1 MKETEYTRSEQ
12 DFQQMFAKQL
22 TTVQRFKLNISENEA
37 IKILT
42 AAYKAQVENRHCQ
55 FLEDDDIIRAIEFTA
70 SWLTLE
76 NKKPGLYFTGFCG
89 TGKTTMIKAIKMV
102 VDWYYSNTRF
112 KPTMTII
119 KATDLASMALNNYH
133 EFKLLAKRTLL
144 AIDDLGQEPALI
156 SSYANIM
163 KPCIEILSERY
174 DAQLTTFI
182 SSNLAPEN
190 IKEYYDERLSDRF
203 REMMEIIPFESKTF
217 RK

>member
-1 MKETEYTRSEQ
+1 MKEIEYTRSEQ
-12 DFQQMFAKQL
+12 EYQQMFARQL
-22 TTVQRFKLNISENEA
+22 TTVQRFKLDLPENEA

-42 AAYKAQVENRHCQ
+42 AAYKAQVENRHCC
-55 FLEDDDIIRAIEFTA
+55 FLEAENIIRAIEFTA
-70 SWLTLE
+70 SWLTLD
-76 NKKPGLYFTGFCG
+76 NKKPGLYFTGLCG
-89 TGKTTMIKAIKMV
+89 TGKTTMIKAINMV
-102 VDWYYSNTRF
+102 VDWYYTNTRF
-112 KPTMTII
+112 RPMAII

-133 EFKLLAKRTLL
+133 EFKLLAKRTIL

>member
-1 MKETEYTRSEQ
+1 
-12 DFQQMFAKQL
+12 MFARQL
-22 TTVQRFKLNISENEA
+22 TTDQRFKLDLPENEA

-102 VDWYYSNTRF
+102 VDWYYSKTRF
-112 KPTMTII
+112 RPMAII

-133 EFKLLAKRTLL
+133 EFKLLAKRTIL
-144 AIDDLGQEPALI
+144 AIDDLGQEPAVL

>member
-42 AAYKAQVENRHCQ
+42 AAYKAQVENRHCH

-70 SWLTLE
+70 SWLTSE

-102 VDWYYSNTRF
+102 VDWYYSNTRL

-133 EFKLLAKRTLL
+133 EFKSLAKRTLL
-144 AIDDLGQEPALI
+144 AIDDLGQEPAVI
-156 SSYANIM
+156 SNYANVM

-203 REMMEIIPFESKTF
+203 REMMETIPFESKTF

>member
-1 MKETEYTRSEQ
+1 
-12 DFQQMFAKQL
+12 MFARQL
-22 TTVQRFKLNISENEA
+22 TTVQRFKLDLPENEA

-102 VDWYYSNTRF
+102 VDWYYSKTRF
-112 KPTMTII
+112 RPMAII
-119 KATDLASMALNNYH
+119 KATDLASMALNNYY
-133 EFKLLAKRTLL
+133 EFKSLAKRTIL
-144 AIDDLGQEPALI
+144 AIDDLGQESAVI
-156 SSYANIM
+156 SNYTNVM
-163 KPCIEILSERY
+163 KPSIEILSERY

>member
-1 MKETEYTRSEQ
+1 MKEIEYTRSEQ
-12 DFQQMFAKQL
+12 DYQQMFARQL
-22 TTVQRFKLNISENEA
+22 TTVHRFKLNLPENEA

-42 AAYKAQVENRHCQ
+42 AAYKAQVENRHCC
-55 FLEDDDIIRAIEFTA
+55 FLEDDNIIRAIEFTA

-89 TGKTTMIKAIKMV
+89 TGKTTMLKAIKMV

-112 KPTMTII
+112 KPTMPII
-119 KATDLASMALNNYH
+119 KATDLASMALNNYY
-133 EFKLLAKRTLL
+133 EFKSLAKRTIL

-156 SSYANIM
+156 SSYATVM

-182 SSNLAPEN
+182 SSNLAPES

>member
-1 MKETEYTRSEQ
+1 
-12 DFQQMFAKQL
+12 MFARQL
-22 TTVQRFKLNISENEA
+22 TTVQRFKLDLPENEA

-42 AAYKAQVENRHCQ
+42 AAYKAQVENRHCC
-55 FLEDDDIIRAIEFTA
+55 FLEDENIIRAIEFTA
-70 SWLTLE
+70 SWLTLD
-76 NKKPGLYFTGFCG
+76 NKKPGLYFTGLCG
-89 TGKTTMIKAIKMV
+89 TGKTTMIKAINMV
-102 VDWYYSNTRF
+102 VDWYYTNTRF
-112 KPTMTII
+112 RPMAII
-119 KATDLASMALNNYH
+119 KATDLASMAMNNYH
-133 EFKLLAKRTLL
+133 EFKLLAKRTIL

-182 SSNLAPEN
+182 SSNLAPES

-203 REMMEIIPFESKTF
+203 REMMDIIPFESKTF

>member
-1 MKETEYTRSEQ
+1 MKEIEYTRSEQ
-12 DFQQMFAKQL
+12 DYQQMFAKQL
-22 TTVQRFKLNISENEA
+22 TTVQRFKLDISENEA
-37 IKILT
+37 IKVLT
-42 AAYKAQVENRHCQ
+42 AAYKAQVENRHCH

-70 SWLTLE
+70 SWLTRE

-112 KPTMTII
+112 RPMTII
-119 KATDLASMALNNYH
+119 KATDLASMALNNYY
-133 EFKLLAKRTLL
+133 EFKSLAKRTIL

-182 SSNLAPEN
+182 SSNLAPES

-203 REMMEIIPFESKTF
+203 REMMDIIPFESKTF

>member
-1 MKETEYTRSEQ
+1 
-12 DFQQMFAKQL
+12 MFARQL
-22 TTVQRFKLNISENEA
+22 TTVQRFKLDLPENEA

-42 AAYKAQVENRHCQ
+42 AAYKAQVENRHCC
-55 FLEDDDIIRAIEFTA
+55 FLEDENIIRAIEFTA
-70 SWLTLE
+70 SWLTLD
-76 NKKPGLYFTGFCG
+76 NKKPGLYFTGLCG
-89 TGKTTMIKAIKMV
+89 TGKTTMIKAINMV
-102 VDWYYSNTRF
+102 VDWYYTNTRF
-112 KPTMTII
+112 RPMTII

-133 EFKLLAKRTLL
+133 EFKSLAKRTIL

>member
-1 MKETEYTRSEQ
+1 
-12 DFQQMFAKQL
+12 MFARQL
-22 TTVQRFKLNISENEA
+22 TTVQRFKLDLPENEA

-42 AAYKAQVENRHCQ
+42 AAYKAQVENRHCC
-55 FLEDDDIIRAIEFTA
+55 FLEDENIIRAIEFTA
-70 SWLTLE
+70 SWLTLD
-76 NKKPGLYFTGFCG
+76 NKKPGLYFTGLCG
-89 TGKTTMIKAIKMV
+89 TGKTTMIKAINMV
-102 VDWYYSNTRF
+102 VDWYYTNTRF
-112 KPTMTII
+112 RPMAII
-119 KATDLASMALNNYH
+119 KATDLASMAMNNYH
-133 EFKLLAKRTLL
+133 EFKLLAKRTIL

>member
-1 MKETEYTRSEQ
+1 
-12 DFQQMFAKQL
+12 
-22 TTVQRFKLNISENEA
+22 
-37 IKILT
+37 
-42 AAYKAQVENRHCQ
+42 
-55 FLEDDDIIRAIEFTA
+55 
-70 SWLTLE
+70 
-76 NKKPGLYFTGFCG
+76 
-89 TGKTTMIKAIKMV
+89 MV

-119 KATDLASMALNNYH
+119 KATDLASMALNNNY

-144 AIDDLGQEPALI
+144 AIDDLGQEPAVI
-156 SSYANIM
+156 SNYASVT

-182 SSNLAPEN
+182 SSNLAPES

>member
-1 MKETEYTRSEQ
+1 
-12 DFQQMFAKQL
+12 MFARQL
-22 TTVQRFKLNISENEA
+22 TTVQRFKLDLPENEA

-89 TGKTTMIKAIKMV
+89 TGKTTMLKAIKMV
-102 VDWYYSNTRF
+102 VDWYYSKTRF
-112 KPTMTII
+112 RPMAII
-119 KATDLASMALNNYH
+119 KATDLASMALNNYD
-133 EFKLLAKRTLL
+133 EFKLLAKRTIL
-144 AIDDLGQEPALI
+144 AIDDLGQEPAVI
-156 SSYANIM
+156 SNYANVM
-163 KPCIEILSERY
+163 KPSIEILSERY

>member
-1 MKETEYTRSEQ
+1 
-12 DFQQMFAKQL
+12 MFARQL
-22 TTVQRFKLNISENEA
+22 TTVQRFKLDLPENEA

-42 AAYKAQVENRHCQ
+42 AAYKAQVENRHCC
-55 FLEDDDIIRAIEFTA
+55 FLEDENIIRAIEFTA
-70 SWLTLE
+70 SWLTLD
-76 NKKPGLYFTGFCG
+76 NKKPGLYFTGLCG
-89 TGKTTMIKAIKMV
+89 TGKTTMIKAINMV
-102 VDWYYSNTRF
+102 VDWYYTNTRF
-112 KPTMTII
+112 RPMAII
-119 KATDLASMALNNYH
+119 KATDLASMAMNNYH
-133 EFKLLAKRTLL
+133 EFKLLAKRTIL

-182 SSNLAPEN
+182 SSNLAPES

>member
-1 MKETEYTRSEQ
+1 
-12 DFQQMFAKQL
+12 MFARQL
-22 TTVQRFKLNISENEA
+22 TTVQRFKLDLPENEA

-42 AAYKAQVENRHCQ
+42 AAYKAQVENRHCC
-55 FLEDDDIIRAIEFTA
+55 FLEDENIIRAIEFTA
-70 SWLTLE
+70 SWLTLD
-76 NKKPGLYFTGFCG
+76 NKKTGLYFTGLCG
-89 TGKTTMIKAIKMV
+89 TGKTTMIKAINMV
-102 VDWYYSNTRF
+102 VDWYYTNTRF
-112 KPTMTII
+112 RPMAII
-119 KATDLASMALNNYH
+119 KATDLASMAMNNYH
-133 EFKLLAKRTLL
+133 EFKLLAKRTIL

>member
-1 MKETEYTRSEQ
+1 
-12 DFQQMFAKQL
+12 MFAKQL
-22 TTVQRFKLNISENEA
+22 TTVQRFKLDISENEA
-37 IKILT
+37 IKVLT
-42 AAYKAQVENRHCQ
+42 AAYKAQVENRHCH

-70 SWLTLE
+70 SWLTRE

-112 KPTMTII
+112 RPMTII
-119 KATDLASMALNNYH
+119 KATDLASMALNNYY
-133 EFKLLAKRTLL
+133 EFKSLAKRTKL

>member
-1 MKETEYTRSEQ
+1 
-12 DFQQMFAKQL
+12 MFARQL
-22 TTVQRFKLNISENEA
+22 TTVQRFKLDLPENEA

-42 AAYKAQVENRHCQ
+42 AAYKAQVENRHCC
-55 FLEDDDIIRAIEFTA
+55 FLEDENIIRAIEFTA
-70 SWLTLE
+70 SWLTLD
-76 NKKPGLYFTGFCG
+76 NKKPGLYFTGLCG
-89 TGKTTMIKAIKMV
+89 TGKTTMIKAINMV
-102 VDWYYSNTRF
+102 VDWYYTNTRF
-112 KPTMTII
+112 RPMAII
-119 KATDLASMALNNYH
+119 KATDLASMAMNNYH
-133 EFKLLAKRTLL
+133 EFKLLAKRTIL
-144 AIDDLGQEPALI
+144 AIDDLGQEPAVI
-156 SSYANIM
+156 SNYANVM

>member
-1 MKETEYTRSEQ
+1 MKEIEYTRSEQ
-12 DFQQMFAKQL
+12 DYQQMFARQL
-22 TTVQRFKLNISENEA
+22 TTVQRFKLDLPENEA

-42 AAYKAQVENRHCQ
+42 AAYKAQVENRHCC
-55 FLEDDDIIRAIEFTA
+55 FLEDENIIRAIEFTA
-70 SWLTLE
+70 SWLTLD
-76 NKKPGLYFTGFCG
+76 NKKPGLYFTGLCG
-89 TGKTTMIKAIKMV
+89 TGKTTMIKAINMV
-102 VDWYYSNTRF
+102 VDWYYTNTRF
-112 KPTMTII
+112 RPMAII
-119 KATDLASMALNNYH
+119 KATDLASMAMNNYH
-133 EFKLLAKRTLL
+133 EFKLLAKRTIL

-182 SSNLAPEN
+182 SSNLAPES

-203 REMMEIIPFESKTF
+203 REMMDIIPFESKTF

>member
-1 MKETEYTRSEQ
+1 
-12 DFQQMFAKQL
+12 MFARQL
-22 TTVQRFKLNISENEA
+22 TTVQRFKLALPENEA

-42 AAYKAQVENRHCQ
+42 AAYKAQVENRHCC
-55 FLEDDDIIRAIEFTA
+55 FLEDENIIRAIEFTA
-70 SWLTLE
+70 SWLTLD
-76 NKKPGLYFTGFCG
+76 NKKPGLYFTGLCG
-89 TGKTTMIKAIKMV
+89 TGKTTMIKAINMV
-102 VDWYYSNTRF
+102 VDWYYTNTRF
-112 KPTMTII
+112 RPMAII
-119 KATDLASMALNNYH
+119 KATDLASMAMNNYH
-133 EFKLLAKRTLL
+133 EFKLLAKRTIL

>member
-1 MKETEYTRSEQ
+1 MKEIEYTRSEQ
-12 DFQQMFAKQL
+12 DYQQMFARQL
-22 TTVQRFKLNISENEA
+22 TTVQRFKLDLPENEA

-42 AAYKAQVENRHCQ
+42 AAYKAQVENIHCC
-55 FLEDDDIIRAIEFTA
+55 FLEDENIIRAIEFTA
-70 SWLTLE
+70 SWLTLD
-76 NKKPGLYFTGFCG
+76 NKKPGLYFTGLCG
-89 TGKTTMIKAIKMV
+89 TGKTTMIKAINMV
-102 VDWYYSNTRF
+102 VDWYYTNTRF
-112 KPTMTII
+112 RPMTII

-133 EFKLLAKRTLL
+133 EFKSLAKRTIL

-203 REMMEIIPFESKTF
+203 KEMMEIIPFESKTF

>member
-1 MKETEYTRSEQ
+1 MKEIEYTRSEQ
-12 DFQQMFAKQL
+12 DYQQMFARQL
-22 TTVQRFKLNISENEA
+22 TTVQRFKLDLPENEA

-42 AAYKAQVENRHCQ
+42 AAYKAQVENRHCC
-55 FLEDDDIIRAIEFTA
+55 FLEDENIIRAIEFTA
-70 SWLTLE
+70 SWLTLD
-76 NKKPGLYFTGFCG
+76 NKKPGLYFTGLCG
-89 TGKTTMIKAIKMV
+89 TGKTTMIKAINMV
-102 VDWYYSNTRF
+102 VDWYYTNTRF
-112 KPTMTII
+112 RPMAII

-133 EFKLLAKRTLL
+133 EFKLLAKRTIL

>member
-1 MKETEYTRSEQ
+1 
-12 DFQQMFAKQL
+12 MFARQL
-22 TTVQRFKLNISENEA
+22 TTVQRFKLDLPENEA

-42 AAYKAQVENRHCQ
+42 AAYKAQVENRHCC
-55 FLEDDDIIRAIEFTA
+55 FLEDENIIRAIEFTA
-70 SWLTLE
+70 SWLTLD
-76 NKKPGLYFTGFCG
+76 NKKPGLYFTGLCG
-89 TGKTTMIKAIKMV
+89 TGKTTMIKAINMV
-102 VDWYYSNTRF
+102 VDWYYTNTRF
-112 KPTMTII
+112 RPMTII
-119 KATDLASMALNNYH
+119 KATDLASMALNDYH
-133 EFKLLAKRTLL
+133 EFKSLAKRTIL

>member
-1 MKETEYTRSEQ
+1 MKELEYTRSEQ

-22 TTVQRFKLNISENEA
+22 TTVQRFKLDISENEA

-42 AAYKAQVENRHCQ
+42 AAYKAQVENRHCH

-70 SWLTLE
+70 SWLAME
-76 NKKPGLYFTGFCG
+76 DKKPGLYFTGLCG

-119 KATDLASMALNNYH
+119 KATDLVSMALNNYY
-133 EFKLLAKRTLL
+133 EFKSLAKRTLL
-144 AIDDLGQEPALI
+144 AAVI
-156 SSYANIM
+156 SNYANVM
-163 KPCIEILSERY
+163 KPCVEILSERY
-174 DAQLTTFI
+174 DSQLTTFI

>member
-1 MKETEYTRSEQ
+1 
-12 DFQQMFAKQL
+12 MFARQL
-22 TTVQRFKLNISENEA
+22 TTVQRFKLDLPENEA

-42 AAYKAQVENRHCQ
+42 AAYKAQVENRHCC
-55 FLEDDDIIRAIEFTA
+55 FLEDENIIRAIEFTA
-70 SWLTLE
+70 SWLTLD
-76 NKKPGLYFTGFCG
+76 NKKPGLYFTGLCG
-89 TGKTTMIKAIKMV
+89 TGKTTMIKAINMV
-102 VDWYYSNTRF
+102 VDWYYTNTRF
-112 KPTMTII
+112 RPMAII
-119 KATDLASMALNNYH
+119 KATDLASMAMNNYH
-133 EFKLLAKRTLL
+133 EFKLLAKRTIL

-174 DAQLTTFI
+174 DTQLTTFI

>member
-1 MKETEYTRSEQ
+1 
-12 DFQQMFAKQL
+12 MFARQL
-22 TTVQRFKLNISENEA
+22 TTVHRFKLDLPENEA

-42 AAYKAQVENRHCQ
+42 AAYKAQVENRHCC
-55 FLEDDDIIRAIEFTA
+55 FLEDENIIRAIEFTA
-70 SWLTLE
+70 SWLTLD
-76 NKKPGLYFTGFCG
+76 NKKPGLYFTGLCG
-89 TGKTTMIKAIKMV
+89 TGKTTMIKAINMV
-102 VDWYYSNTRF
+102 VDWYYTNTRF
-112 KPTMTII
+112 RPMTII

-133 EFKLLAKRTLL
+133 EFKSLAKRTIL

>member
-1 MKETEYTRSEQ
+1 MFTR
-12 DFQQMFAKQL
+12 QL
-22 TTVQRFKLNISENEA
+22 TTVQRFKLDLPENEA

-42 AAYKAQVENRHCQ
+42 AAYKAQVENRHCC
-55 FLEDDDIIRAIEFTA
+55 FLEDENIIRAIEFTA
-70 SWLTLE
+70 SWLTLD
-76 NKKPGLYFTGFCG
+76 NKKPGLYFTGLCG
-89 TGKTTMIKAIKMV
+89 TGKTTMIKAINMV
-102 VDWYYSNTRF
+102 VDWYYTNTRL

-119 KATDLASMALNNYH
+119 KATDLASMALNSYH
-133 EFKLLAKRTLL
+133 EFKSLAKRTLL
-144 AIDDLGQEPALI
+144 AIDDLGQEPAVI

-203 REMMEIIPFESKTF
+203 REMMEIITFESKTF

>member
-1 MKETEYTRSEQ
+1 
-12 DFQQMFAKQL
+12 MFAKQL

-112 KPTMTII
+112 RPMAII

>member
-1 MKETEYTRSEQ
+1 
-12 DFQQMFAKQL
+12 MFARQL
-22 TTVQRFKLNISENEA
+22 TTVQRFKLNLPENEA

-102 VDWYYSNTRF
+102 VDWYYSKTRF
-112 KPTMTII
+112 RPMAII

-133 EFKLLAKRTLL
+133 EFKLLAKRTIL
-144 AIDDLGQEPALI
+144 AIDDLGQEPAVI
-156 SSYANIM
+156 SNYANVT

-174 DAQLTTFI
+174 DTQLTTFI

>member
-1 MKETEYTRSEQ
+1 
-12 DFQQMFAKQL
+12 MFAKQL
-22 TTVQRFKLNISENEA
+22 TTVQRFKLDLPENEA
-37 IKILT
+37 IKLLT
-42 AAYKAQVENRHCQ
+42 AAYKAQVENRHCS
-55 FLEDDDIIRAIEFTA
+55 FLEDENIIRAIEFTA

-89 TGKTTMIKAIKMV
+89 TGKTTMLKAIKMV
-102 VDWYYSNTRF
+102 VDLYYSNTRF

-119 KATDLASMALNNYH
+119 KATDLASMALNDYH
-133 EFKLLAKRTLL
+133 EFKSLAKRNRL

-156 SSYANIM
+156 SNYANVI

-203 REMMEIIPFESKTF
+203 REMMETIPFESKTF

>member
-1 MKETEYTRSEQ
+1 MKEIEYTRSEQ
-12 DFQQMFAKQL
+12 DYQQMFARQL
-22 TTVQRFKLNISENEA
+22 TTVQRFKLDISENEA
-37 IKILT
+37 IKVLT
-42 AAYKAQVENRHCQ
+42 AAYKAQVENRHCH

-70 SWLTLE
+70 SWLTRE

-112 KPTMTII
+112 RPMTII
-119 KATDLASMALNNYH
+119 KATDLASMALNNYY
-133 EFKLLAKRTLL
+133 EFKSLAKRTIL

>member
-1 MKETEYTRSEQ
+1 
-12 DFQQMFAKQL
+12 MFARQL
-22 TTVQRFKLNISENEA
+22 TTVQRFKLDLPENEA

-42 AAYKAQVENRHCQ
+42 AAYKAQVENRHCC
-55 FLEDDDIIRAIEFTA
+55 FLEDENIIRAIEFTA
-70 SWLTLE
+70 SWLTLD
-76 NKKPGLYFTGFCG
+76 NKKPGLYFTGLCG
-89 TGKTTMIKAIKMV
+89 TGKTTMIKAINMV
-102 VDWYYSNTRF
+102 VDWYYTNTRF
-112 KPTMTII
+112 RPMAII
-119 KATDLASMALNNYH
+119 KATDLASMAMNNYH
-133 EFKLLAKRTLL
+133 EFKLLAKRTIL

-203 REMMEIIPFESKTF
+203 REMMDIIPFESKTF

>member
-1 MKETEYTRSEQ
+1 MKEIEYIRSEQ

-22 TTVQRFKLNISENEA
+22 TTVQRFKLDLSENEA
-37 IKILT
+37 IKVLT
-42 AAYKAQVENRHCQ
+42 AAYKAQVENRHCH

-70 SWLTLE
+70 SWLASE

-112 KPTMTII
+112 RPMTII
-119 KATDLASMALNNYH
+119 KATDLASMALNNYY
-133 EFKLLAKRTLL
+133 EFKSLAKRTIL

-203 REMMEIIPFESKTF
+203 REMMETIPFESKTF

>member
-1 MKETEYTRSEQ
+1 MKEIEYTRSEQ
-12 DFQQMFAKQL
+12 DYQQMFARQL
-22 TTVQRFKLNISENEA
+22 TTVQRFKLDLPENEA

-42 AAYKAQVENRHCQ
+42 AAYKAQVENRHCC
-55 FLEDDDIIRAIEFTA
+55 FLEDENIIRAIEFTA
-70 SWLTLE
+70 SWLTLD
-76 NKKPGLYFTGFCG
+76 NKKPGLYFTGLCG
-89 TGKTTMIKAIKMV
+89 TGKTTMIKAINMV
-102 VDWYYSNTRF
+102 VDWYYTNTRF
-112 KPTMTII
+112 RPMTII

-133 EFKLLAKRTLL
+133 EFKSLAKRTIL

-203 REMMEIIPFESKTF
+203 KEMMEIIPFESKTF

>member
-1 MKETEYTRSEQ
+1 MKEIEYTRSEQ
-12 DFQQMFAKQL
+12 DYQQMFARQL
-22 TTVQRFKLNISENEA
+22 TTIQRFKLDLPENEA

-119 KATDLASMALNNYH
+119 KATDLASMALNNNY

-144 AIDDLGQEPALI
+144 AIDDLGQEPAVI
-156 SSYANIM
+156 SNYANVT
-163 KPCIEILSERY
+163 KPCIENTL
-174 DAQLTTFI
+174 
-182 SSNLAPEN
+182 
-190 IKEYYDERLSDRF
+190 
-203 REMMEIIPFESKTF
+203 REI
-217 RK
+217 

>member
-1 MKETEYTRSEQ
+1 
-12 DFQQMFAKQL
+12 MFARQL
-22 TTVQRFKLNISENEA
+22 TTVQRFKLDLPENEA

-42 AAYKAQVENRHCQ
+42 AAYKAQVENRHCC
-55 FLEDDDIIRAIEFTA
+55 FLEDENIIRAIEFTA
-70 SWLTLE
+70 SWLTLD
-76 NKKPGLYFTGFCG
+76 NKKPGLYFTGLCG
-89 TGKTTMIKAIKMV
+89 TGKTTMIKAINMV
-102 VDWYYSNTRF
+102 VDWYYTNTRF
-112 KPTMTII
+112 RPMAII
-119 KATDLASMALNNYH
+119 KATDLASMAMNNYH
-133 EFKLLAKRTLL
+133 EFKLLAKRTIL
-144 AIDDLGQEPALI
+144 AIDDLGQEPAVI
-156 SSYANIM
+156 SNYAHVM